1 MISSILQWKHIRKLA
16 NIPPVSCSIRT
27 KYLKCHFNCSFDLLY
42 KLAVVCLSCYPIT
55 IYYLPINNCAVLP
68 FLYYIREKRMEFK
81 AFEHKKAHNFKLAPI
96 NFITIVLTLKWN
108 EMKNFVI
115 EFSQLLILFAQYLM
129 CSCRVWL
136 PYSANFIAMEIYLQR
151 SNLGKA
157 IINMHVNFKQ
167 KFKWFEHDQ
176 FQSTE
181 YNQQLIISVSTIFP
195 VHFVLL
201 HKGFLWFLFIL
212 AFMFFKSNIW
222 TLPNMF
228 HHLQKAPS
236 QSHKWS
242 GNFYKYLE
250 NRIKC
255 STCNKVYLCATG
267 ACLQNNRYILWL

>member
-1 MISSILQWKHIRKLA
+1 
-16 NIPPVSCSIRT
+16 
-27 KYLKCHFNCSFDLLY
+27 
-42 KLAVVCLSCYPIT
+42 
-55 IYYLPINNCAVLP
+55 
-68 FLYYIREKRMEFK
+68 
-81 AFEHKKAHNFKLAPI
+81 
-96 NFITIVLTLKWN
+96 
-108 EMKNFVI
+108 
-115 EFSQLLILFAQYLM
+115 M
-129 CSCRVWL
+129 CGCRVWV

-176 FQSTE
+176 FQSTDH
-181 YNQQLIISVSTIFP
+181 NQQLIISVSTIFP

-212 AFMFFKSNIW
+212 AFTFFESNIW
-222 TLPNMF
+222 TLPNIF
-228 HHLQKAPS
+228 HHLHKAPS

-255 STCNKVYLCATG
+255 STCNKVYV
-267 ACLQNNRYILWL
+267 LQVHVYKIIGTYCDCKIIVAIVLGWRKRGGSKKERERRTKSIRSWNMHGWNSSECEINRKSRWK